1 MHKLVTMLTG
11 WSLQRI
17 TKSYE
22 FHQNTWHSGFVS
34 SLSTALLSAACWSI
48 MTCVRA
54 WAGQPGRI
62 CGSAGCNAL
71 QELFEDLHWILWSL
85 GFRFGQCL
93 QKRPGICKSRFSLTL
108 LSDTLSNVQKAI
120 NGISW
125 YIIGYWSKCRACRA
139 RWQGSNASVWSI
151 AFFCFAISVMKAFCH
166 NTCVVSKS
174 VVALAL
180 NGFEFSWA
188 FARLPLLHILYIF
201 EVQETCLTQLP
212 HVLSD
217 ICCKCVRPA
226 YLAPGLQAPWRLLR
240 QLPARVTGCLSRSS
254 FRFRFQIQDYSRQF
268 SCALTPFKG
277 VPLIPLILGVMMQNM
292 IW

>member
-1 MHKLVTMLTG
+1 MHKLGNMLTG

-54 WAGQPGRI
+54 WAGQPGWI

-93 QKRPGICKSRFSLTL
+93 QKRPGICKSRCLTSLTL

-125 YIIGYWSKCRACRA
+125 YIIVYHEANAGHSEQGGKVAMPPFEA
-139 RWQGSNASVWSI
+139 SHSFASPFRWWRP
-151 AFFCFAISVMKAFCH
+151 FATTPALYQKA
-166 NTCVVSKS
+166 
-174 VVALAL
+174 LWLWLWMAL
-180 NGFEFSWA
+180 NSLESW
-188 FARLPLLHILYIF
+188 
-201 EVQETCLTQLP
+201 
-212 HVLSD
+212 
-217 ICCKCVRPA
+217 
-226 YLAPGLQAPWRLLR
+226 
-240 QLPARVTGCLSRSS
+240 
-254 FRFRFQIQDYSRQF
+254 
-268 SCALTPFKG
+268 
-277 VPLIPLILGVMMQNM
+277 
-292 IW
+292 